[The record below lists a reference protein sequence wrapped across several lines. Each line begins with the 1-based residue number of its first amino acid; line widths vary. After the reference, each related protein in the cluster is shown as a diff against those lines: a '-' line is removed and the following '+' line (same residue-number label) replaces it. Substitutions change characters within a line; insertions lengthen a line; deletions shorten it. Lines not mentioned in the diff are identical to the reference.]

1 MYVGFGNIDFTFVG
15 VNNQVGLKQ
24 GFLISFRIVSSFEI
38 KFLRLARIVRFR
50 SCWFSVG

>member
-24 GFLISFRIVSSFEI
+24 GFLISFQTLHL
-38 KFLRLARIVRFR
+38 KLN
-50 SCWFSVG
+50 SCV